1 MVKAS
6 NCEMALMGTSTD
18 LTSQQG
24 EQPPLCLWK
33 GSGRHLFANFPF
45 SCVFLVCGCRL
56 MLSLRKRMDKG
67 RSD

>member
-1 MVKAS
+1 
-6 NCEMALMGTSTD
+6 MALMGTSTD
-18 LTSQQG
+18 STSQQNR
-24 EQPPLCLWK
+24 ENNHLSA
-33 GSGRHLFANFPF
+33 SGKDQAHIFAIFPF